1 MVGPS
6 VACRWQSVSGMEASD
21 PKDRRCS
28 HRPLRPRVTERETTR
43 IIAWSNELRRVHQ
56 RLRDALEV
64 ARTAVSEGGA
74 SDAAAR
80 DLLLY
85 CHGFCAALDRHHR
98 GEDRALFP
106 AIEAAHPHLAPVLR
120 SLERD
125 HSMIAHLLAGLS
137 TAVDRSASAAELTM
151 HLDGVSAVME
161 THFRYEERQLLQV
174 LDGLDLH
181 ETVSVVLGP
190 L

>member
-1 MVGPS
+1 M
-6 VACRWQSVSGMEASD
+6 
-21 PKDRRCS
+21 
-28 HRPLRPRVTERETTR
+28 TERETTR
-43 IIAWSNELRRVHQ
+43 LIAWSNELRRVHQ
-56 RLRDALEV
+56 RLRDALTV
-64 ARTAVSEGGA
+64 AQEALGDDGPSEEA
-74 SDAAAR
+74 TR

-85 CHGFCAALDRHHR
+85 CRGFCAALDGHHR

-125 HSMIAHLLAGLS
+125 HSMIAHLLEELS
-137 TAVDRSASAAELTM
+137 TDINRSASTAELSM

-161 THFRYEERQLLQV
+161 THFLYEERQLLRV
-174 LDGLDLH
+174 LEGLELRDA
-181 ETVSVVLGP
+181 VSDVLGP